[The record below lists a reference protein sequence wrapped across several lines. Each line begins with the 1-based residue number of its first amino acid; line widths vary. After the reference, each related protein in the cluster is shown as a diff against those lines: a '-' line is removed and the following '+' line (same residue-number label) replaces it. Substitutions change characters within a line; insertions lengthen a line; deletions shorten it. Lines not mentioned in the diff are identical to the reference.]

1 MSALTVGHEPG
12 QDWEALLRFREEGQW
27 PEGSKVEIIE
37 GVITVSPSP
46 SNNHNEIAELIHR
59 QLSSIPFELGI
70 YHEQTILVPSRAG
83 AYIPD
88 LVVAPRT
95 DVVGKGEQFIPAAA
109 TELVLEVTSQS
120 NARHDR
126 ISKVAGYAA
135 GGVPLYLL
143 ADRWAPGGPTITLY
157 GEPRGDVYRILS
169 ARKFGETITLPASFG
184 LDLDTSA
191 FPCD

>member
-1 MSALTVGHEPG
+1 MGALTVGHEPG
-12 QDWEALLRFREEGQW
+12 QSWDDLVRLWEEMEW

-70 YHEQTILVPSRAG
+70 YHEQTILVPSRTS

-88 LVVAPRT
+88 LVVAPRA
-95 DVVGKGEQFIPAAA
+95 DVVGKGEQHIPAAA
-109 TELVLEVTSQS
+109 AELVLEVTSQS
-120 NARHDR
+120 NASHDR

-143 ADRWAPGGPTITLY
+143 ADRWASGGPTITLY
-157 GEPRGDVYRILS
+157 GDPRGGVYRAL
-169 ARKFGETITLPASFG
+169 RTCKFGEAVKLPAPF
-184 LDLDTSA
+184 DLEIDTSA
-191 FPCD
+191 FPVD

>member
-12 QDWEALLRFREEGQW
+12 QDWEALLRFREEMTW

-59 QLSSIPFELGI
+59 QLGAIPFELGI
-70 YHEQTILVPSRAG
+70 YHEQSLLVPSREG

-88 LVVAPRT
+88 LVVAPRRE
-95 DVVGKGEQFIPAAA
+95 VVGKGEQNIPAAA
-109 TELVLEVTSQS
+109 AELVLEVTSQS
-120 NARHDR
+120 NAGHDR
-126 ISKVAGYAA
+126 IGKAAGYAA

-143 ADRWAPGGPTITLY
+143 ADRWAPGGPTVTLY
-157 GEPRGDVYRILS
+157 GQPQNRVYRVLS
-169 ARKFGETITLPASFG
+169 ACKFGEPITLPEPFS
-184 LDLDTSA
+184 LEIDTSA
-191 FPCD
+191 FPVD

>member
-12 QDWEALLRFREEGQW
+12 QNWEDLLRFREEEEW

-59 QLSSIPFELGI
+59 QLGVIPFALGI
-70 YHEQTILVPSRAG
+70 YHEQTILVPSRGG

-88 LVVAPRT
+88 LVVAPRA
-95 DVVGKGEQFIPAAA
+95 DVVGKGERYIPAAA
-109 TELVLEVTSQS
+109 AELVVEVTSQS
-120 NARHDR
+120 NASHDR
-126 ISKVAGYAA
+126 ISKVAGYAL

-143 ADRWAPGGPTITLY
+143 ADRWAPDGPTVTLY
-157 GEPRGDVYRILS
+157 GEPQGDVYRVLS
-169 ARKFGETITLPASFG
+169 TCKFGEVIKLPEPFG

-191 FPCD
+191 FPQD

>member
-1 MSALTVGHEPG
+1 MSALTVGHDPG
-12 QDWEALLRFREEGQW
+12 QNWEDLLRFREEKEW

-59 QLSSIPFELGI
+59 QLGVIPFELGI
-70 YHEQTILVPSRAG
+70 YHEQTILVPSREG

-88 LVVAPRT
+88 LVVAPRA
-95 DVVGKGEQFIPAAA
+95 DVVGKGEQCIPAAA
-109 TELVLEVTSQS
+109 AELVVEVTSRS
-120 NARHDR
+120 NASHDR

-157 GEPRGDVYRILS
+157 GEPTGDVYRILQ
-169 ARKFGETITLPASFG
+169 ACKFGELIKLPGPFD
-184 LDLDTSA
+184 LDMDTSA
-191 FPCD
+191 FPQD